1 MPYDCLGQT
10 QFNLTKQ
17 IIRNFIME
25 TTTKYQP
32 SIESK
37 IRHLQKTFFKE
48 RIKFLANAI
57 KGNEYTLEQYAK
69 VMGLEKIPMF
79 SPSSHTL
86 KHLFRHIHIAASTLR
101 GRTREQIERP
111 RENNLPNESLIKKYL
126 DEAEK
131 HITQA
136 EAEMRQQEVQ
146 VTA

>member
-1 MPYDCLGQT
+1 
-10 QFNLTKQ
+10 
-17 IIRNFIME
+17 ME
-25 TTTKYQP
+25 TTTQYQP

-57 KGNEYTLEQYAK
+57 KSNEYTLEQYVKA
-69 VMGLEKIPMF
+69 MGLEKIPMF
-79 SPSSHTL
+79 SPSLYTL
-86 KHLFRHIHIAASTLR
+86 KNLFRHIHIAASTLR

-111 RENNLPNESLIKKYL
+111 RKNNLPNESLIKKYL

-131 HITQA
+131 HIAQA
-136 EAEMRQQEVQ
+136 EAEMRQQEEQ